1 MCHQNTRANSITI
14 ILINEYIDCWYNVS
28 NKKFNLWR
36 IFYESLFLNSFNSS
50 ILSFIS
56 ICFSDQCF
64 NNLFLKELFFFLSG
78 FSFTDTDDSRGCWR
92 REGTIFYSTLPLPP
106 PITNIETFLSTLHVR
121 WPPRIFNRNAF
132 VYQAANRNAFVYQAA
147 TRWDLPSYQITIWLI
162 DNAMFVCLFTW
173 WIDSRFL
180 LQRIWHGK
188 PVDLNSHRLSPLY
201 YKRGD

>member
-1 MCHQNTRANSITI
+1 MTNF
-14 ILINEYIDCWYNVS
+14 L
-28 NKKFNLWR
+28 
-36 IFYESLFLNSFNSS
+36 ESLFLNSFNSS

-78 FSFTDTDDSRGCWR
+78 FSFTDTDDSRGCWG

-132 VYQAANRNAFVYQAA
+132 VYQAA
-147 TRWDLPSYQITIWLI
+147 TRWDLPSYQINIWLI

-188 PVDLNSHRLSPLY
+188 PEDLNSHRLSPLY